1 MILPSFIW
9 SIFLMKKKRALPPF
23 SICVFSPFS
32 PFCSFPVSFEFWF
45 RIQFRIQFWIQ
56 FRIRFQILFY
66 MRIYSDFFTGFEIK
80 KFPCAF
86 RSTFFDVSLCI
97 KNLLISIFPYLNMV
111 NKLQIHSFIHIA
123 NVTYFLYEFTQYL
136 VFPFVELANGF
147 KYKGT
152 NTFKVCMSM
161 HYARIL

>member
-1 MILPSFIW
+1 MKCPNSHQLNRPSFK
-9 SIFLMKKKRALPPF
+9 SSPHF
-23 SICVFSPFS
+23 SY
-32 PFCSFPVSFEFWF
+32 CSFSRNWLILSEFTSTTSNFKKLW
-45 RIQFRIQFWIQ
+45 
-56 FRIRFQILFY
+56 
-66 MRIYSDFFTGFEIK
+66 TGFKIEMDG
-80 KFPCAF
+80 PCAF

-111 NKLQIHSFIHIA
+111 NKLQIHIA
-123 NVTYFLYEFTQYL
+123 NVTFFIWITQYL

-161 HYARIL
+161 HYAGIL